1 MSNIIGIDV
10 SKLTLDCAYL
20 RNVDQNK
27 PKRKRVANSPEGFE
41 ALLIWVNTVAGLVT
55 NEIKFIIEPSS
66 IYHELIVQF
75 LYQHQATIYLVNPAR
90 IRKFAQG
97 MGILSKNDLIDADLL
112 TRYGLMSRKLIAYKP
127 MPQEVCE
134 LKSLLNRLDSLERDL
149 RRELNKQEKVGK
161 TSVLHSREKQSMQR
175 FEKQLK
181 TEIIRFKKYIRET
194 IASSQRLKRDFDLLL
209 TIPGIGAKTAWIMLV
224 ILSSREFKSAP
235 EVASFLGLNPIEKES
250 GSTRYRR
257 PRLSK
262 AGNGRLRQSLFF
274 PAMVASSKNPDI
286 KAQYER
292 LLAAGKTKM
301 CALGAA
307 MRKLVHICYGV
318 LKNQR
323 PYEVRTQQA

>member
-20 RNVDQNK
+20 RDADQNK

-41 ALLIWVNTVAGLVT
+41 SLLIWANTVSGLVT

-66 IYHELIVQF
+66 IYHELIMQF

-90 IRKFAQG
+90 VRKFAQG

-112 TRYGLMSRKLIAYKP
+112 TRYGLMNRKLIAYKP

-149 RRELNKQEKVGK
+149 RRELNKQEKIGK
-161 TSVLHSREKQSMQR
+161 TSVLHPREKQSMQR

-194 IASSQRLKRDFDLLL
+194 IASSRRLKRDFDLLL
-209 TIPGIGAKTAWIMLV
+209 SIPGIGAKTAWIMLV

-262 AGNGRLRQSLFF
+262 AGNARLRQSLFF

-323 PYEVRTQQA
+323 PYEVHAKQA